1 MATTTH
7 QVIIAIGIALYEIL
21 IVSLLDSCAPPSA
34 SINSFENRVMVDL
47 EVYKTNKYL
56 YIKRANNSIRDEKIL
71 LKFMIEHINSL
82 YFNPKLKEIARLS
95 KNSKINPITTPYK
108 ICKITKNHK
117 KSDPKSM
124 FNMDMDPNIC
134 LDMLTCEVDAQVSHI
149 EAVRASSMP
158 VLARVRGITIYFK
171 MGSEINLSKGQEE
184 MFAYIFYSDVLP
196 SENIVKIGGS
206 SVTHQELFARVRI
219 IQLLISITLKITWCL
234 PPSFSVLDIF
244 QYLQIEELIDR
255 YASDYIKKYPSLQ
268 CIYIPIEDK
277 DHWYLMVMSLELKTI
292 FHVDSNL
299 PTERKEPRTEST
311 NTLAVVL
318 SRIISLAH
326 FEICPFKHGDFSG
339 GWSSQTVEVVHDVQP
354 PPTCKKDSS
363 LWVLS

>member
-47 EVYKTNKYL
+47 E
-56 YIKRANNSIRDEKIL
+56 
-71 LKFMIEHINSL
+71 
-82 YFNPKLKEIARLS
+82 
-95 KNSKINPITTPYK
+95 
-108 ICKITKNHK
+108 
-117 KSDPKSM
+117 
-124 FNMDMDPNIC
+124 
-134 LDMLTCEVDAQVSHI
+134 
-149 EAVRASSMP
+149 
-158 VLARVRGITIYFK
+158 
-171 MGSEINLSKGQEE
+171 
-184 MFAYIFYSDVLP
+184 
-196 SENIVKIGGS
+196 
-206 SVTHQELFARVRI
+206 
-219 IQLLISITLKITWCL
+219 
-234 PPSFSVLDIF
+234 
-244 QYLQIEELIDR
+244 
-255 YASDYIKKYPSLQ
+255 
-268 CIYIPIEDK
+268 IYIPIEDK